1 MRAHL
6 LAFVILGLLVSVA
19 PAQQCTTEVA
29 VNVFN
34 ARTRD
39 VLHGLFPSDFE
50 ARAGHNVLAI
60 ASVKPVF
67 RNRVLVLVDAG
78 NHPDRES
85 LATIAELVSEAPPG
99 MPMAFGLFAR
109 QAAFTPGFISDN
121 EALGPAVLQ
130 VLAQASTL
138 GNRSHTAAALR
149 KALAIFGPH
158 RPGDT
163 ILLVTDGA
171 GRQSKSAMSRLHREF
186 RVSGARLQLL
196 MGLSPAIT
204 PSGSSEPSQ
213 LFGGWSAAERFND
226 DLIRLAN
233 NTGGVLMGFMNSDWL
248 QAASSGYMLSIIM
261 PEGLAKAR
269 TWKLRVRDGGND
281 VPAADL
287 FYPEE
292 LTPCTAAMMAALPGK
307 TKPRP

>member
-1 MRAHL
+1 MRTHL

-39 VLHGLFPSDFE
+39 VLYGLFPSDFE
-50 ARAGHNVLAI
+50 AKAGHNVLAV

-67 RNRVLVLVDAG
+67 RNRVLVLVDTG

-99 MPMAFGLFAR
+99 MPVAFGLFAR

-130 VLAQASTL
+130 VLAQASNL
-138 GNRSHTAAALR
+138 GNRSHTAAALGQ
-149 KALAIFGPH
+149 ALSMFGGH

-163 ILLVTDGA
+163 ILLVTDGT
-171 GRQSKSAMSRLHREF
+171 GQQSKSAMSRVHCEF
-186 RVSGARLQLL
+186 RASGTRLQLL
-196 MGLSPAIT
+196 MGLSPGIT
-204 PSGSSEPSQ
+204 PGGSEPSQ
-213 LFGGWSAAERFND
+213 LFAGWSAAERFND

-233 NTGGVLMGFMNSDWL
+233 STGGALMGFMNSDWL
-248 QAASSGYMLSIIM
+248 HSASSGYMLSIIM

-269 TWKLRVRDGGND
+269 TWKLRVRDAGND

-292 LTPCTAAMMAALPGK
+292 LTPCTTAMMAALPGK